1 MSAKENNS
9 EVAVDKVDGA
19 DKNNSDAKCE
29 LKGTKRPA
37 DVSNSLF
44 VARVF

>member
-29 LKGTKRPA
+29 LKQGTKRPA
-37 DVSNSLF
+37 DVSTF
-44 VARVF
+44 